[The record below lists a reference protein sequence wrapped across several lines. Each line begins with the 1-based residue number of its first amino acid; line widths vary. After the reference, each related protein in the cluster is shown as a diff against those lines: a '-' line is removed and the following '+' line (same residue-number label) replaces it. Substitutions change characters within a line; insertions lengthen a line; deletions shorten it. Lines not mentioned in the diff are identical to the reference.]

1 MDRFLHDRGDYKSGW
16 QLEKEW
22 DREQSMKKKKL
33 EDRLKAFQKCK
44 SRLWIVTINYT
55 ARYK

>member
-1 MDRFLHDRGDYKSGW
+1 MGRFLHDRGDYKSGW

-22 DREQSMKKKKL
+22 DREQSIKKKKL

-44 SRLWIVTINYT
+44 RRL
-55 ARYK
+55 